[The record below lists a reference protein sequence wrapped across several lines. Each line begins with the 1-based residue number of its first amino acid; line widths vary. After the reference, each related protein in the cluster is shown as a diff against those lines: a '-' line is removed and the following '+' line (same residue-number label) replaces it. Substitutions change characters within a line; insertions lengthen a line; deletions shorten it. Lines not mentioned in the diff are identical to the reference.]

1 MTKRTVPFVTLE
13 IIIKSVTIFFTMKK
27 IRPGFFHELSV
38 LVIPIVIQN
47 LIASSVSMADVIM
60 LGRVD
65 QTSISASS
73 LAGQVQFLLYI
84 VYFGLGSAITIL
96 AAQYWGKG
104 DKQTI
109 SKIFGMGLAISV
121 ICSLLASILALACP
135 RAVMTIWTNDPVLI
149 KAGARYLRYAA
160 LSYFFTG
167 ITEPYLAIMRS
178 CERVKLSTVVSAVT
192 LGLNVIL
199 NALLIFGLFGMPK
212 MGIAGAALATSISR
226 GIGLIICIRHFA
238 GQNIISKSLREI
250 FTIPKALIKDF
261 GKYSMPAFINDAAWG
276 LAFNMNSII
285 MGHLGSDIVAANSV
299 VTVARDLVS
308 VVGFGISGAASI
320 LLGKEIGENKLER
333 AREDASN
340 VLKTSFVV
348 CIIAGFV
355 LLIASPFIPGLVK
368 ISPTAAYYLKI
379 MLLINTVYQMGA
391 IINTVL
397 ISSLFRCG
405 GNYRYGM
412 ILDIICMWCFAV
424 PLGLISAFVLKL
436 PPLTVYILMCTD
448 EFAKLP
454 FALHHYK
461 SGSWIK
467 NVTRDF

>member
-1 MTKRTVPFVTLE
+1 
-13 IIIKSVTIFFTMKK
+13 MKK
-27 IRPGFFHELSV
+27 IRPGFYRELSV
-38 LVIPIVIQN
+38 LVVPIVIQN

-84 VYFGLGSAITIL
+84 VYFGLGSALTIL
-96 AAQYWGKG
+96 AAQYWGKQ
-104 DKQTI
+104 DKKTI
-109 SKIFGMGLAISV
+109 SKIFGMGLVISV
-121 ICSLLASILALACP
+121 ICSAVAMILAMVCP
-135 RAVMTIWTNDPVLI
+135 LAVMTVWTNDPEL
-149 KAGARYLRYAA
+149 KAAGARYLRYAA
-160 LSYFFTG
+160 LSYLFTG

-178 CERVKLSTVVSAVT
+178 CEKVKLSTVVSAVT
-192 LGLNVIL
+192 VGLNVVL
-199 NALLIFGLFGMPK
+199 NALLIFGLFGMPR
-212 MGIAGAALATSISR
+212 MGISGAALATSISR
-226 GIGLIICIRHFA
+226 GIGFIICICHFLK
-238 GQNIISKSLREI
+238 QDIIQKSLRDI

-261 GKYSMPAFINDAAWG
+261 GKYSLPAFINDAAWG

-308 VVGFGISGAASI
+308 VVGFGIAGAASI

-333 AREDASN
+333 AGEDASN
-340 VLKTSFVV
+340 ILKTSFVV
-348 CIIAGFV
+348 CIIAGII
-355 LLIASPFIPGLVK
+355 LLMASPFIPGLVK
-368 ISPTAAYYLKI
+368 ISPTAAHYLKI

-405 GNYRYGM
+405 GDSRYGM
-412 ILDIICMWCFAV
+412 ILDIVCMWCFAV

-467 NVTRDF
+467 NLTRDF